1 MTGAAPIEF
10 AGAAMPPPQ
19 EPPFSPRDPDFA
31 SRIRES
37 FSRQGLMATLGAELS
52 DIRPGYCEV
61 RLPYRDGLSQQHGF
75 FHAGATGAIADSAG
89 GYAAYTLMGAGD
101 SVLSVEYKV
110 NLLAPARGDLLVAR
124 GRVLRAGRTLTVSQV
139 EVAVRRDGVEN
150 RCATMLQTL
159 MRLTDRPDLPSP
171 G

>member
-1 MTGAAPIEF
+1 
-10 AGAAMPPPQ
+10 
-19 EPPFSPRDPDFA
+19 
-31 SRIRES
+31 
-37 FSRQGLMATLGAELS
+37 
-52 DIRPGYCEV
+52 
-61 RLPYRDGLSQQHGF
+61 
-75 FHAGATGAIADSAG
+75 
-89 GYAAYTLMGAGD
+89 MGAGD

-110 NLLAPARGDLLVAR
+110 SLLAPARGDLLVAR